1 MRKIKYIFEAITI
14 YFFFL
19 VIKIIGL
26 NLSRKVFAKI
36 FIGIGPLFKSKNI
49 VNENLDKIFDNKI
62 DINKNKIQKEMWEN
76 YGKVFVEYIFLDKFK
91 KDNSHMNVIGKEQI
105 ENIIQNKEST
115 IFISGHF
122 ANFELMSM
130 ELTKMGVKL
139 ATIYRPLNNFFLN
152 PFMEYLRKKYICK
165 KQIKKGLPGIRQAVE
180 LVNKSYSIA
189 LMVDQRVSEGRLL
202 PFFNKDALTTTL
214 PAQLALKYKCSITP
228 ISINRVGDKFNMEIH
243 KQIVTKN
250 MDNSEENKVKIS
262 LKINEI
268 IEKMIVK
275 DPGQWIL
282 THNRWK

>member
-19 VIKIIGL
+19 IIKIIGL

-36 FIGIGPLFKSKNI
+36 FIGIGPLFKSKDI
-49 VNENLDKIFDNKI
+49 VNDNLDKIFDNKI

-91 KDNSHMNVIGKEQI
+91 KDSSHINVVGKEQI

-139 ATIYRPLNNFFLN
+139 ATIYRPLNNFF
-152 PFMEYLRKKYICK
+152 
-165 KQIKKGLPGIRQAVE
+165 
-180 LVNKSYSIA
+180 
-189 LMVDQRVSEGRLL
+189 
-202 PFFNKDALTTTL
+202 
-214 PAQLALKYKCSITP
+214 
-228 ISINRVGDKFNMEIH
+228 
-243 KQIVTKN
+243 
-250 MDNSEENKVKIS
+250 
-262 LKINEI
+262 
-268 IEKMIVK
+268 
-275 DPGQWIL
+275 
-282 THNRWK
+282 